1 MPDRRISTGK
11 FRDGTERFQD
21 ILLEV
26 LPELLN
32 TPEYLVVPYKYIGLL
47 NPQERDNNFSAQFL
61 VSKNKDRSSIF
72 TMFRNEQLAILTPY
86 IKLYRVRTK
95 KAYGSPEP
103 IGQTEEQILMK
114 TAYEVEDFD
123 PHKVALTRSTDDIL
137 DVGAGGVERVT
148 YVIRNERPSD
158 QDINV
163 TIDLA
168 FDNLYSFLNSDLTEL
183 ITFPFQEI
191 PSDSQNIE
199 EKMLKIE
206 LGWSQPQDPTNA
218 LLDEDEIKIIL
229 GMKEVFDLYIVDHN
243 ISFDNDG
250 SVRVSVVYQAARQ
263 GMMGRPSN
271 NVFALDRLNAFKA
284 ARGDIF
290 ERFDPS
296 QRNAAVDKLLIFAD
310 IISNIVNFLTRVEDL
325 AISIIEANRA
335 SPGHKQIVG
344 ILNDSWNPNSSYT
357 GVAQNVHNA
366 LNTLL
371 NGGVLPG
378 NGTIQV
384 KDEQGNVVA
393 YNAASPIPPNVRKQ
407 ARQNQI
413 QAILLVFLHDHIYGA
428 ESVLRKEGLS
438 AAIEAISATLDS
450 TSKKLFM
457 NYLFYGIRPH
467 LGYVSVEAF
476 SYTPSLV
483 EFSSG
488 GSTTFSYDENFAQ
501 QVYGTEEFNDKV
513 AASRQSLQIRKRNTL
528 WMGPT
533 GLGSNQFD
541 AKKALTSK
549 LMQSESMLDMG
560 SNLEGTEGGAGP
572 VVLETG
578 TGPGGGDDILSSDPS
593 SGLGLF
599 NSEQEFEQ
607 WVDEHASNAPE
618 SKFFPVFFTKLGD
631 IIDCILTF
639 DENVVNDNVLPV
651 IGTARVRTRGGKVIE
666 SFNLADLPI
675 ELDSFRSFLVNELI
689 RPRRST
695 VTAQDLVNAVLE
707 NYVEPVI
714 DFDKD
719 NINKDNLTSA
729 MVPRRV
735 IPRSRT
741 FIGNKN
747 NHKKFLNEQE
757 SDLFRPAGDGIEMD
771 LGLAQTIDQALET
784 DPQNYYMSSRKITQD
799 IGNQFA
805 LSGQQRAAPK
815 SDKIKSYL
823 LYYVDFYE
831 FEKLDGKQSTNSALG
846 IPHFRVGLDR
856 GLLISADFA
865 KVDDPKLRDARISA
879 VTSGASTFVLW
890 NPYNVQ
896 LTLYGNNLLDKG
908 QLFYID
914 GNYLGLN
921 SYRKMDE
928 IGIGGYYIAMDI
940 RGEITTSE
948 YLTKVAG
955 IWQYNPNVRG
965 LRRLSVATE
974 IGE

>member
-47 NPQERDNNFSAQFL
+47 NPQERNDNFSAQFL
-61 VSKNKDRSSIF
+61 VSKNKERSRIF
-72 TMFRNEQLAILTPY
+72 TMFRNEQLAVLTPY

-95 KAYGSPEP
+95 KAYGSPKA
-103 IGQTEEQILMK
+103 IGQSEEQILMK
-114 TAYEVEDFD
+114 TAYNVEDFD
-123 PHKVALTRSTDDIL
+123 PHKVALTRSTKDTLDI
-137 DVGAGGVERVT
+137 GAGGVERVT

-191 PSDSQNIE
+191 PSDKQNIE

-206 LGWSQPQDPTNA
+206 LGWSRPQDPTNA

-263 GMMGRPSN
+263 GMMSRPSN
-271 NVFALDRLNAFKA
+271 NVFALDRLNAFKE

-290 ERFDPS
+290 ERFEPK
-296 QRNAAVDKLLIFAD
+296 RNAAVDKLLIFAD
-310 IISNIVNFLTRVEDL
+310 IVSKIVNFLSEIEDL
-325 AISIIEANRA
+325 AVAIIEANRA
-335 SPGHKQIVG
+335 SPGHKQVVG
-344 ILNDSWNPNSSYT
+344 ILNDSWDPNSSYT
-357 GVAQNVHNA
+357 GIAQAVHSN
-366 LNTLL
+366 LDKLL
-371 NGGVLPG
+371 NGGKLPG

-384 KDEQGNVVA
+384 KDEQGNVVSYSA
-393 YNAASPIPPNVRKQ
+393 RSPIPSNVRRQ

-413 QAILLVFLHDHIYGA
+413 QAIMLVFLHDHIYGP
-428 ESVLRKEGLS
+428 ESTLRKEGLS

-457 NYLFYGIRPH
+457 NYLFYGLRPH
-467 LGYVSVEAF
+467 LAYVSVEAF

-488 GSTTFSYDENFAQ
+488 ASTTFSYDKDFAQ
-501 QVYGTEEFNDKV
+501 QVYGTEEFNDKI
-513 AASRQSLQIRKRNTL
+513 AASRQSLQKRKKNTL

-549 LMQSESMLDMG
+549 LMQSESMLDIG
-560 SNLEGTEGGAGP
+560 SGLEGTEGGAGP

-578 TGPGGGDDILSSDPS
+578 ATGPGGGDDILSSDPD
-593 SGLGLF
+593 SGLALF

-607 WVDEHASNAPE
+607 WVDENASTAPQ

-639 DENVVNDNVLPV
+639 DESVVNDNILPV

-675 ELDSFRSFLVNELI
+675 EMDSFRSFLVNELI

-729 MVPRRV
+729 MVPRRI

-747 NHKKFLNEQE
+747 NHKKFLRAQE
-757 SDLFRPAGDGIEMD
+757 GDLFQTVGDGIEMD
-771 LGLAQTIDQALET
+771 LTKAGNLRDALRD
-784 DPQNYYMSSRKITQD
+784 DPQDYYMSSGKITKD

-815 SDKIKSYL
+815 KSEIKSYL

-831 FEKLDGKQSTNSALG
+831 FEKLDGKQSTNSKLG

-948 YLTKVAG
+948 YITKVAG

-965 LRRLSVATE
+965 LRKLSVATE

>member
-335 SPGHKQIVG
+335 SPG
-344 ILNDSWNPNSSYT
+344 
-357 GVAQNVHNA
+357 
-366 LNTLL
+366 
-371 NGGVLPG
+371 
-378 NGTIQV
+378 
-384 KDEQGNVVA
+384 
-393 YNAASPIPPNVRKQ
+393 
-407 ARQNQI
+407 
-413 QAILLVFLHDHIYGA
+413 
-428 ESVLRKEGLS
+428 
-438 AAIEAISATLDS
+438 
-450 TSKKLFM
+450 
-457 NYLFYGIRPH
+457 
-467 LGYVSVEAF
+467 
-476 SYTPSLV
+476 
-483 EFSSG
+483 
-488 GSTTFSYDENFAQ
+488 
-501 QVYGTEEFNDKV
+501 
-513 AASRQSLQIRKRNTL
+513 
-528 WMGPT
+528 
-533 GLGSNQFD
+533 
-541 AKKALTSK
+541 
-549 LMQSESMLDMG
+549 
-560 SNLEGTEGGAGP
+560 
-572 VVLETG
+572 
-578 TGPGGGDDILSSDPS
+578 
-593 SGLGLF
+593 
-599 NSEQEFEQ
+599 
-607 WVDEHASNAPE
+607 
-618 SKFFPVFFTKLGD
+618 
-631 IIDCILTF
+631 
-639 DENVVNDNVLPV
+639 
-651 IGTARVRTRGGKVIE
+651 
-666 SFNLADLPI
+666 
-675 ELDSFRSFLVNELI
+675 
-689 RPRRST
+689 
-695 VTAQDLVNAVLE
+695 
-707 NYVEPVI
+707 
-714 DFDKD
+714 
-719 NINKDNLTSA
+719 
-729 MVPRRV
+729 
-735 IPRSRT
+735 
-741 FIGNKN
+741 
-747 NHKKFLNEQE
+747 
-757 SDLFRPAGDGIEMD
+757 
-771 LGLAQTIDQALET
+771 
-784 DPQNYYMSSRKITQD
+784 
-799 IGNQFA
+799 
-805 LSGQQRAAPK
+805 
-815 SDKIKSYL
+815 
-823 LYYVDFYE
+823 
-831 FEKLDGKQSTNSALG
+831 
-846 IPHFRVGLDR
+846 
-856 GLLISADFA
+856 
-865 KVDDPKLRDARISA
+865 
-879 VTSGASTFVLW
+879 
-890 NPYNVQ
+890 
-896 LTLYGNNLLDKG
+896 
-908 QLFYID
+908 
-914 GNYLGLN
+914 
-921 SYRKMDE
+921 
-928 IGIGGYYIAMDI
+928 
-940 RGEITTSE
+940 
-948 YLTKVAG
+948 
-955 IWQYNPNVRG
+955 
-965 LRRLSVATE
+965 
-974 IGE
+974 